1 MTLFQAILI
10 GFVAF
15 GGLLVTESGC
25 GLMLNRPIVLAPIV
39 GFILGDLYEGLIM
52 GAALELIFL
61 GVVSIGGSTP
71 SDSTMGSILGTA
83 FAISMNQGVE
93 IALALAVPIGLLMQ
107 MVQYLVYFIRATQMS
122 KVEVYAEQGQFNK
135 ITRLHFG
142 SILIFAIIYGFIAF
156 ASLQFGVELMRNLVD
171 QIPQVILDG
180 LDAASMMLPAV
191 GFALLMNMLWD
202 NRLCV
207 LLFLGFI
214 LATYLNLPIIAITGI
229 ALTIGVLLVVQDM
242 SHNRKQPEISLPQG
256 QDQAEEEFFNE

>member
-71 SDSTMGSILGTA
+71 SDSTMRSILGTA

-93 IALALAVPIGLLMQ
+93 IVLALAVPIGLLMQ
-107 MVQYLVYFIRATQMS
+107 MVQYLVYFIR
-122 KVEVYAEQGQFNK
+122 
-135 ITRLHFG
+135 G
-142 SILIFAIIYGFIAF
+142 SILIFAIICGFIAF

-207 LLFLGFI
+207 LLFFGFI
-214 LATYLNLPIIAITGI
+214 LATYLNLPIIAIAGI
-229 ALTIGVLLVVQDM
+229 ALTIGVLLVAQDM
-242 SHNRKQPEISLPQG
+242 NHNRKLPEISLPQG

>member
-1 MTLFQAILI
+1 
-10 GFVAF
+10 
-15 GGLLVTESGC
+15 
-25 GLMLNRPIVLAPIV
+25 
-39 GFILGDLYEGLIM
+39 M

-142 SILIFAIIYGFIAF
+142 SILIFAII
-156 ASLQFGVELMRNLVD
+156 
-171 QIPQVILDG
+171 
-180 LDAASMMLPAV
+180 
-191 GFALLMNMLWD
+191 
-202 NRLCV
+202 
-207 LLFLGFI
+207 
-214 LATYLNLPIIAITGI
+214 
-229 ALTIGVLLVVQDM
+229 
-242 SHNRKQPEISLPQG
+242 
-256 QDQAEEEFFNE
+256 

>member
-122 KVEVYAEQGQFNK
+122 KVEVYVEQGQFNK

-191 GFALLMNMLWD
+191 GFSLLMNMLWD

-207 LLFLGFI
+207 FLFFGFI
-214 LATYLNLPIIAITGI
+214 LATYLNLPIIAIAGI
-229 ALTIGVLLVVQDM
+229 ALTIGVLLVAQDM
-242 SHNRKQPEISLPQG
+242 NHNRKLPEISLPQG